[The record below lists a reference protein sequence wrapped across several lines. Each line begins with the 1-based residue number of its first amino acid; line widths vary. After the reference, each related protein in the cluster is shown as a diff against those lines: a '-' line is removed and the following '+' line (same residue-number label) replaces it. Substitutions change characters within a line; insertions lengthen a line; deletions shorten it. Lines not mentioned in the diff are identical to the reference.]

1 MIKYITS
8 DELLTSRLY
17 SRYLD
22 LCDDKH
28 LLYSCRADEYEV
40 RANIEFKRYITIV
53 YTRTKHKG
61 YIIKFEVNIQN
72 HYDNKTKQY
81 IFKVKE

>member
-1 MIKYITS
+1 MYKFIS
-8 DELLTSRLY
+8 SEELLTSRLY
-17 SRYLD
+17 SRFLD

-28 LLYSCRADEYEV
+28 LLYSCRVDGYEV

-53 YTRTKHKG
+53 YTRTKYKG
-61 YIIKFEVNIQN
+61 YITKFEVNIQN
-72 HYDNKTKQY
+72 HYDNKTRQY